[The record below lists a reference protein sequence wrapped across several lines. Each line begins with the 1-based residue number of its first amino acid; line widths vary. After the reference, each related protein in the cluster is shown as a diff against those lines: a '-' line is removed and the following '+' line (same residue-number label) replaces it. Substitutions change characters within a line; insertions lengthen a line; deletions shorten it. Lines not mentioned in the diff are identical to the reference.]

1 VRAAL
6 LAAFVLLA
14 PRASLACAV
23 CMSGR
28 EEASQW
34 AFIGT
39 TIALSLLPLSL
50 VGGMVW
56 WIRRRLR
63 QLEAEEAEQR
73 IAALRPAPIA
83 PRVSS
88 GAATTR

>member
-1 VRAAL
+1 MRAFL
-6 LAAFVLLA
+6 LASLLLLV
-14 PRASLACAV
+14 PRVGEACAV

-39 TIALSLLPLSL
+39 TIVLSLLPLGL
-50 VGGMVW
+50 VGGVIL

-63 QLEAEEAEQR
+63 QLEAEEAQR
-73 IAALRPAPIA
+73 RVAALRPEPIGPG
-83 PRVSS
+83 PRT
-88 GAATTR
+88 AA

>member
-1 VRAAL
+1 
-6 LAAFVLLA
+6 
-14 PRASLACAV
+14 
-23 CMSGR
+23 MSGR

-39 TIALSLLPLSL
+39 TIGLSLLPLSL

-63 QLEAEEAEQR
+63 QLDADEAER
-73 IAALRPAPIA
+73 RVAALRPAPIA
-83 PRVSS
+83 PRPS
-88 GAATTR
+88 

>member
-1 VRAAL
+1 M
-6 LAAFVLLA
+6 AAFLLLA

-39 TIALSLLPLSL
+39 TIGLSLLPVSL
-50 VGGMVW
+50 VGGMIW

-63 QLEAEEAEQR
+63 RLEAEESERRLAG
-73 IAALRPAPIA
+73 LRPEPIGPQA
-83 PRVSS
+83 RKP
-88 GAATTR
+88 A

>member
-1 VRAAL
+1 MRATL
-6 LAAFVLLA
+6 LATLLLLA
-14 PRASLACAV
+14 PRVSLACAV

-28 EEASQW
+28 EEASRW

-39 TIALSLLPLSL
+39 TVALSLLPLCL

-63 QLEAEEAEQR
+63 ELEAAEQAR
-73 IAALRPAPIA
+73 
-83 PRVSS
+83 RVSS
-88 GAATTR
+88 LAPEPLGPGGR

>member
-1 VRAAL
+1 MRAAL
-6 LAAFVLLA
+6 LAFVLLLA
-14 PRASLACAV
+14 PRVSEACAV

-39 TIALSLLPLSL
+39 TIGLSLLPLAL
-50 VGGMVW
+50 IGGTIW

-63 QLEAEEAEQR
+63 EMEAREQERR
-73 IAALRPAPIA
+73 IAGLRPEPLGPKA
-83 PRVSS
+83 S
-88 GAATTR
+88 

>member
-1 VRAAL
+1 MRAAL
-6 LAAFVLLA
+6 VVSILLLA
-14 PRASLACAV
+14 PRVGEACAV

-39 TIALSLLPLSL
+39 TVVLSLLPLGL
-50 VGGMVW
+50 VGGVVF

-63 QLEAEEAEQR
+63 QLEAEESR
-73 IAALRPAPIA
+73 RRVAALRPEPIG
-83 PRVSS
+83 PDP
-88 GAATTR
+88 GTAA

>member
-1 VRAAL
+1 MRAAL
-6 LAAFVLLA
+6 LATFLLLA

-28 EEASQW
+28 EEASKW
-34 AFIGT
+34 AFIVT

-50 VGGMVW
+50 IGGMVW

-63 QLEAEEAEQR
+63 QLDADEADRR
-73 IAALRPAPIA
+73 IAALRPDPIA
-83 PRVSS
+83 PRVS
-88 GAATTR
+88 

>member
-6 LAAFVLLA
+6 LAAALLLA
-14 PRASLACAV
+14 PRVSQACAV

-39 TIALSLLPLSL
+39 TIVLSLLPLGL
-50 VGGMVW
+50 IGGVVF
-56 WIRRRLR
+56 WIRRRVR
-63 QLEAEEAEQR
+63 QMEADEAR
-73 IAALRPAPIA
+73 RRVAALSPEPIG
-83 PRVSS
+83 PGSRTSL
-88 GAATTR
+88 

>member
-1 VRAAL
+1 MRAAL
-6 LAAFVLLA
+6 VLAFVLLA
-14 PRASLACAV
+14 PRVSLACAV

-39 TIALSLLPLSL
+39 TIVLSLLPLTL
-50 VGGMVW
+50 IGGMIL

-63 QLEAEEAEQR
+63 QMEAEEAER
-73 IAALRPAPIA
+73 RLASLRPDPIG
-83 PRVSS
+83 P
-88 GAATTR
+88 GARRPA

>member
-1 VRAAL
+1 MRAAL
-6 LAAFVLLA
+6 LAAFLLLA

-28 EEASQW
+28 EEASKW
-34 AFIGT
+34 AFIVT
-39 TIALSLLPLSL
+39 TIALSLLPVSL

-63 QLEAEEAEQR
+63 QLEADEAEQR
-73 IAALRPAPIA
+73 IVALRPDPIA
-83 PRVSS
+83 PRVS
-88 GAATTR
+88 

>member
-1 VRAAL
+1 MRAAL
-6 LAAFVLLA
+6 LASFLLLA
-14 PRASLACAV
+14 PRVSVACAV

-39 TIALSLLPLSL
+39 TIALSLLPLTL
-50 VGGMVW
+50 VGGVIW

-63 QLEAEEAEQR
+63 ELEAQEAEAR
-73 IAALRPAPIA
+73 LAALRPEPIA
-83 PRVSS
+83 PPAS
-88 GAATTR
+88 